1 MLVELYSYT
10 LELRVTLYVS
20 ILLKIIVVVVSTLFC
35 FTQDILG
42 CEMTELEG
50 KDLGNKEESTAP
62 EEEVFGDVLWDAHDE
77 QEQME
82 AFQQASNS
90 TCELGFEK
98 VGTLEMYMDAE
109 EAITHFPLL

>member
-1 MLVELYSYT
+1 
-10 LELRVTLYVS
+10 
-20 ILLKIIVVVVSTLFC
+20 
-35 FTQDILG
+35 
-42 CEMTELEG
+42 MTEAEG
-50 KDLGNKEESTAP
+50 KDVGNKEESTAP

-98 VGTLEMYMDAE
+98 VGAFKMGMDEWMDGKSA
-109 EAITHFPLL
+109 LLSISR

>member
-1 MLVELYSYT
+1 
-10 LELRVTLYVS
+10 
-20 ILLKIIVVVVSTLFC
+20 
-35 FTQDILG
+35 
-42 CEMTELEG
+42 MTEPEG

-98 VGTLEMYMDAE
+98 VGILEVNMDE
-109 EAITHFPLL
+109 EKAITCFHLL

>member
-1 MLVELYSYT
+1 
-10 LELRVTLYVS
+10 
-20 ILLKIIVVVVSTLFC
+20 
-35 FTQDILG
+35 
-42 CEMTELEG
+42 MTEAEG
-50 KDLGNKEESTAP
+50 KDVGNKEESTAL

-98 VGTLEMYMDAE
+98 VGVFKLDMDGWMESQRSSPSLIRRDTSAE
-109 EAITHFPLL
+109 GPASKSILEAIAP

>member
-1 MLVELYSYT
+1 
-10 LELRVTLYVS
+10 
-20 ILLKIIVVVVSTLFC
+20 
-35 FTQDILG
+35 
-42 CEMTELEG
+42 MTDLEG
-50 KDLGNKEESTAP
+50 KDLGNKEDSAAP

-98 VGTLEMYMDAE
+98 VSTL
-109 EAITHFPLL
+109 